1 LRNRLDYD
9 DPGKPAIAWNDEAP
23 RAQLVGALVGDAL
36 VVLHGLGEQSE
47 PGAADALGLPALI
60 AGQDVELI
68 DEGSDPP
75 RWQIAQQVAADRVI
89 SVADPEARHAHRRCT
104 AARTGSRPTWP
115 SNPTPG

>member
-1 LRNRLDYD
+1 MRNRLDYD

-23 RAQLVGALVGDAL
+23 RAQLVGDAL
-36 VVLHGLGEQSE
+36 AVLHGLGEQSE

-75 RWQIAQQVAADRVI
+75 RWQIAQQDRTSNSLMRAATH
-89 SVADPEARHAHRRCT
+89 HAGRSRSRSL
-104 AARTGSRPTWP
+104 RTG
-115 SNPTPG
+115 